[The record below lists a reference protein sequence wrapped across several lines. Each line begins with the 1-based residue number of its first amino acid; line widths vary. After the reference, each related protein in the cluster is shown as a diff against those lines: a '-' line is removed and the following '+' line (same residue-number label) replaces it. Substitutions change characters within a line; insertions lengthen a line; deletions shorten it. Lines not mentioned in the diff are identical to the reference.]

1 MSDAPLPDRAWMTPL
16 LNRIA
21 DIAGERA
28 ALILGREK
36 AGEQIHIP
44 DRMTPD
50 HWLAQLIGFEHAKAM
65 SEKWG
70 TKHMV
75 IPVALN
81 GDRRRRAAAIAEM
94 LDKGYSINMIVR
106 LTGVSRNTVREHAK
120 RRGPDNRQGSLF

>member
-1 MSDAPLPDRAWMTPL
+1 MTNDVLPDRAWMTPL

-21 DIAGERA
+21 DVAGERA
-28 ALILGREK
+28 ALILGRER

-50 HWLAQLIGFEHAKAM
+50 HWLAEMIGVEAATAM

-70 TKHMV
+70 AKHIV
-75 IPVALN
+75 IPIALN
-81 GDRRRRAAAIAEM
+81 GDRRRRASAIAEM
-94 LDKGYSINMIVR
+94 LDKGYSINQIVR

-120 RRGPDNRQGSLF
+120 RRGPDTRQGSLF